1 VIVVEKLINWMN
13 DKFAPKLNKFT
24 ENAWVSSISEA
35 IMIILPMILVGSLL
49 TLFSIL
55 NDFISWLPDLS
66 PITTFSF
73 GLFGLFI
80 SFLTPYYIMEKK
92 GYDKNKI
99 IAGATGLSLFLMLLS
114 PTISDDGNISF
125 ILERLGPSGM
135 MNALIVGIFVG
146 IVMSIF
152 KRFSF
157 FKKGSEL
164 PEFIIEWIDSLV
176 PITLILLVG
185 WAFIYQLQIDMF
197 DVILGMLQPITLISQ
212 SFAGFV
218 IINFILVFLYSFGMS
233 PWVLMPILMP
243 IWLQAINVNASLV
256 ERGLDPANINTF
268 ETFFSGWLGVGG
280 LGATLP
286 LVILLL
292 FAKSSRLKAIGKT
305 TLIPSLFN
313 INEPIVYGAVSFNP
327 ILMLPFWINA
337 IVSPIIV
344 YITLNSGLVP
354 IPSMLFQIWYTPLGI
369 STYIISGINGLILLA
384 IVLLTMFFIWF
395 PFFKVYDN
403 QEWNKEQG
411 K

>member
-1 VIVVEKLINWMN
+1 MNKLINLMN

-24 ENAWVSSISEA
+24 ENVWISSISEA

-49 TLFSIL
+49 NLFSIL

-99 IAGATGLSLFLMLLS
+99 IAGATGLSLFIMLLS
-114 PTISDDGNISF
+114 PTISEEGNISF
-125 ILERLGPSGM
+125 ILDRLGPSGM
-135 MNALIVGIFVG
+135 MNALIVGLFVG
-146 IVMSIF
+146 LVMSIF
-152 KRFSF
+152 KKFSF

-164 PEFIIEWIDSLV
+164 PEFIMEWIDALI
-176 PITLILLVG
+176 PITFILLIG
-185 WAFIYQLQIDMF
+185 WVIIYQLQVDMF
-197 DVILGMLQPITLISQ
+197 DVILSMLEPLTLISQ
-212 SFAGFV
+212 SFTGFL

-243 IWLQAINVNASLV
+243 IWLQAINENAELV
-256 ERGLDPANINTF
+256 KQGLEPTNINTF

-292 FAKSSRLKAIGKT
+292 FAKSARLKAVGKT
-305 TLIPSLFN
+305 TLVPSLFN
-313 INEPIVYGAVSFNP
+313 INEPIVYSAVAFNP
-327 ILMLPFWINA
+327 ILMIPFWLNA
-337 IVSPIIV
+337 LISPIIV
-344 YITLNSGLVP
+344 YFALSSKLVP
-354 IPSMLFQIWYTPLGI
+354 IPSILFQLWYTPLGI
-369 STYIISGINGLILLA
+369 STYIVSGIAGLILLA
-384 IVLLTMFFIWF
+384 IVLAVMFLIWF
-395 PFFKVYDN
+395 PFFKVYDK
-403 QEWNKEQG
+403 QEWQKEQEQ
-411 K
+411 